1 MIRFCNNSKGIAETR
16 HFDSMFLNRPNSKNL
31 FDFLQLS
38 TKQLREQNLLQIS
51 MNWQTFNY
59 NVVNLIA
66 EARSQKKD

>member
-1 MIRFCNNSKGIAETR
+1 
-16 HFDSMFLNRPNSKNL
+16 MFLNRPNAKNL